1 MQIDAAPNRYA
12 ILAVVLAGVF
22 MAVLDGVVVAIALPT
37 ITAHFGVNLDST
49 QWVITAYLLI
59 MTVLLLPAG
68 RIAEYTGRA
77 PLFIAGLTL
86 FTLASAACGFA
97 PTLAVLIAARIVQ
110 GIGGAMVFSISNAL
124 IFEAFPPHE
133 RGRALGYL
141 GSVVAI
147 GSLASPVV
155 GGGMVEAFGWAY
167 VFFINIPIGVVVV
180 AAAFRVLPRAHVRP
194 ERFSFD
200 LPGAV
205 ALGVALAGLI
215 FFLGQL
221 ADSPVVDA
229 PAAACALVAVAGTA
243 AFVLVE
249 RRVKAPLVDLGLFAE
264 PLYVLPVVAM
274 LLYFVAT
281 FMLNL
286 IGPFYF
292 EAVMGFSPAT
302 VGLVFL
308 LLPAVMVVTA
318 PLAGWLYDRTRFPYL
333 AAVGMGLVAAGY
345 AVAGYAA
352 AARLLVPML
361 GAFLVIGL
369 GSGLF
374 QAPNNTAQMSAVPR
388 RWLGL
393 ASAITA
399 TGRNLGMSLGVSIG
413 SVLLAALL
421 LAGGSTGPI
430 LEADPAL
437 LASSFGVIGGVGAVL
452 TGFAAA
458 LSALRGV
465 HAVRAVEAGQPV
477 QP

>member
-1 MQIDAAPNRYA
+1 METDAAPNRYA

-49 QWVITAYLLI
+49 QWVITAYLLV

-77 PLFIAGLTL
+77 PLFVAGLVL

-97 PTLAVLIAARIVQ
+97 PTLAVLIGARIVQ

-155 GGGMVEAFGWAY
+155 GGGMVETFGWAY

-180 AAAFRVLPRAHVRP
+180 AAALRVLPRTHVRP

-249 RRVKAPLVDLGLFAE
+249 RRAKAPLVDLGLFAE

-274 LLYFVAT
+274 LLYFVAA

-308 LLPAVMVVTA
+308 LLPAVLVVTA
-318 PLAGWLYDRTRFPYL
+318 PLAGWLYDRTRLPYL
-333 AAVGMGLVAAGY
+333 AVVGMGLVAAGY

-352 AARLLVPML
+352 AARLLVLML

-413 SVLLAALL
+413 SVLLGALL
-421 LAGGSTGPI
+421 LAGGNTGPI

-452 TGFAAA
+452 TGLAAA

>member
-1 MQIDAAPNRYA
+1 MQTDAAPNRYA

-49 QWVITAYLLI
+49 QWVITAYLLV

-77 PLFIAGLTL
+77 PLFVAGLTL

-97 PTLAVLIAARIVQ
+97 PTLAILIGARIVQ
-110 GIGGAMVFSISNAL
+110 GVGGAMVFSISNAL

-167 VFFINIPIGVVVV
+167 IFFINIPIGVVVV
-180 AAAFRVLPRAHVRP
+180 AAALRVLPRAHVRP

-229 PAAACALVAVAGTA
+229 PAAACAIIAVAGTVV
-243 AFVLVE
+243 FVLVE

-352 AARLLVPML
+352 GARLLVPIL

-413 SVLLAALL
+413 SALLAALL

-430 LEADPAL
+430 LEADPVL

-452 TGFAAA
+452 TGLAAA

>member
-1 MQIDAAPNRYA
+1 MDADGAPNRYA

-49 QWVITAYLLI
+49 QWVITAYLLT
-59 MTVLLLPAG
+59 MTVLLLPMG
-68 RIAEYTGRA
+68 RISEYTGRV
-77 PLFIAGLTL
+77 PLFVAGITL

-97 PTLAVLIAARIVQ
+97 PTLAVLIGARIVQ
-110 GIGGAMVFSISNAL
+110 AVGGAMVFSLSAAL
-124 IFEAFPPHE
+124 IFEAFPPSE

-147 GSLASPVV
+147 GALASPVI
-155 GGGMVEAFGWAY
+155 GGGLVEAFGWEY
-167 VFFINIPIGVVVV
+167 VFFINIPIGAVVV
-180 AAAFRVLPRAHVRP
+180 AAALRVLPRAHVRP

-200 LPGAV
+200 LPGAI
-205 ALGVALAGLI
+205 ALGAALGGLM
-215 FFLGQL
+215 FFLGRL
-221 ADSPVVDA
+221 AASPTLDPTAVA
-229 PAAACALVAVAGTA
+229 YALVAVAGTV
-243 AFVLVE
+243 AFVLIE
-249 RRVKAPLVDLGLFAE
+249 RRSKAPLVDLGLFAE

-274 LLYFVAT
+274 LLYFVAA

-292 EAVMGFSPAT
+292 ESVMGFSPAT

-308 LLPAVMVVTA
+308 LLPAVMIVTA
-318 PLAGWLYDRTRFPYL
+318 PVAGWLYDRSQFPYL
-333 AAVGMGLVAAGY
+333 AAIGMGLVSIGY
-345 AVAGYAA
+345 AVAAYAA
-352 AARLLVPML
+352 SARLLAPML

-369 GSGLF
+369 GAGLF

-399 TGRNLGMSLGVSIG
+399 TGRNLGMVLGVSLG
-413 SVLLAALL
+413 SLLLSALL
-421 LAGGSTGPI
+421 LAGGNTGPV
-430 LEADPAL
+430 LAADPAL
-437 LASSFGVIGGVGAVL
+437 LASSFGVIGYVGAVL
-452 TGFAAA
+452 TGVAAA
-458 LSALRGV
+458 LSAMRGV
-465 HAVRAVEAGQPV
+465 RAARAVEAGQPV